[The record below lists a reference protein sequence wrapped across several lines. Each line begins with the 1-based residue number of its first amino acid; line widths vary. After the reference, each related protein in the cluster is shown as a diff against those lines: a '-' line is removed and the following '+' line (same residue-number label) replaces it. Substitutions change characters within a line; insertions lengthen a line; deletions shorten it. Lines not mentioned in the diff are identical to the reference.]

1 MLKDGRPYS
10 IENGWEDARLLSDEA
25 DDVIALV
32 SEWIRVNI
40 CKSSKILRDR
50 TSYGIKHDLQRDTGV
65 YLTNNQ
71 FKDAMLTAGF
81 PPVDPNEL
89 NWHYRIVLTK
99 EINTN
104 PSPFFRWAAKNA
116 SDIVGPEGDFVA
128 DMLRDFKF
136 PVFADHAVILRYLH
150 RVNACGNA
158 IEAFEILWSA
168 YERERH

>member
-10 IENGWEDARLLSDEA
+10 IENGWEDAQLLSDED

-32 SEWIRVNI
+32 SEWIRANI
-40 CKSSKILRDR
+40 RKSGKILRGR

-71 FKDAMLTAGF
+71 FKDAMMTAGF
-81 PPVDPNEL
+81 MPVDPNEL
-89 NWHYRIVLTK
+89 NWRYRIVMTK
-99 EINTN
+99 DINVN
-104 PSPFFRWAAKNA
+104 PSPFFNWAAKNA
-116 SDIVGPEGDFVA
+116 ADIAGPEGDFVG

-136 PVFADHAVILRYLH
+136 PVFADHDVILRYLH
-150 RVNACGNA
+150 RANACSNA
-158 IEAFEILWSA
+158 IEAFETLWSE